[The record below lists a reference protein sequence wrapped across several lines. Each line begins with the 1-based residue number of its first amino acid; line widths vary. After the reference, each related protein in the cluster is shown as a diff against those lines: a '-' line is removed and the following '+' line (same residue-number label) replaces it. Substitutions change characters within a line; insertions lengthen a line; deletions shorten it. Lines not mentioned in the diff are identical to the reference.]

1 MKLVIGLS
9 GRIGGGKGTIGEYL
23 TSEYG
28 AEGRRFSDIL
38 SDLLVR
44 LHIPVERAALQNM
57 GATLREQF
65 GDDVLVQ
72 TLKKDLEAAKT
83 KIVMVD
89 GVRYP
94 NEVEM
99 LRGFE
104 KSILFFVDAP
114 PKIRFERV
122 RKRAEK
128 GEDKIDYE
136 EFLRSEQRETERHLD
151 EVKAMADYRLDNSG
165 SFEDLYKQI
174 DKALKEQGIFS

>member
-1 MKLVIGLS
+1 MKPVIGLS

-23 TSEYG
+23 ASEYG

-38 SDLLVR
+38 RDLLLR
-44 LHIPVERAALQNM
+44 LHIPAEREALQNM
-57 GATLREQF
+57 GATLRLRF

-72 TLKKDLEAAKT
+72 TLKKDLEAAKAD
-83 KIVMVD
+83 IVMVD

-94 NEVEM
+94 NEVQM

-104 KSILFFVDAP
+104 KSLLFFVDAP

-122 RKRAEK
+122 RKRGEK

-136 EFLRSEQRETERHLD
+136 EFLRAENRETERYLD
-151 EVKAMADYRLDNSG
+151 EIKAVADYRLDNSS
-165 SFEDLYKQI
+165 SFKNLYQQVN
-174 DKALKEQGIFS
+174 KALKEHGL